1 MKFSPDGKYLL
12 LVRGISR
19 FGVDNKHIVK
29 IEYAT
34 MKTQWLTPVDA
45 ACTEPAWSLDG
56 KRIAYIACD
65 DKMSRVAIPK
75 YLDEITVRIERQR
88 LWVMN
93 ADGTHKLQLTNETD
107 YHENA
112 PRWRKNGA
120 EIEFERTTNP
130 TMNQM
135 RSLWAIG
142 AEGKGLHW
150 LKDLPPLE

>member
-1 MKFSPDGKYLL
+1 MVK
-12 LVRGISR
+12 
-19 FGVDNKHIVK
+19 VD
-29 IEYAT
+29 YAT
-34 MKTQWLTPVDA
+34 TKAQWLTPVKADVW
-45 ACTEPAWSLDG
+45 ESLWPPDG

-75 YLDEITVRIERQR
+75 YMDEITARIGRQR

-93 ADGTHKLQLTNETD
+93 ADGTHKLQLTNDTN
-107 YHENA
+107 YHEST
-112 PRWRKNGA
+112 PRWSGNSA
-120 EIEFERTTNP
+120 EIQFERTTNP